1 MRVLARNIEKAQEF
15 KDQGLEVVYGDYDD
29 YTSLVA
35 AFTGVDELYFVS
47 ASDISKR
54 YVQQEN
60 VVKAAQEAGVK
71 HIIYTSAQRKR
82 EDGTAVIAVVMEAD
96 LHTEALMKDSGMTHT
111 ILKHGLYAELLPLFM
126 GESVIESG
134 VVYLPAGMGKAAFI
148 SRAELGV
155 AGAAI
160 LTTAGHENKT
170 YEFGGSTA
178 YSFEDIATML
188 SERCFLL
195 AVE

>member
-15 KDQGLEVVYGDYDD
+15 KDQGIEVVYGDYDD

-35 AFTGVDELYFVS
+35 AFTGVDKLYFVS

-60 VVKAAQEAGVK
+60 VVKAAQETGVK

-82 EDGTAVIAVVMEAD
+82 EDGTAVIAAVMEAD
-96 LHTEALMKDSGMTHT
+96 LHTEALMKDSGMTYT

-134 VVYLPAGMGKAAFI
+134 VVYLPAGMGKLPL
-148 SRAELGV
+148 SRARNWRLP
-155 AGAAI
+155 
-160 LTTAGHENKT
+160 
-170 YEFGGSTA
+170 
-178 YSFEDIATML
+178 
-188 SERCFLL
+188 ERLF
-195 AVE
+195 

>member
-1 MRVLARNIEKAQEF
+1 
-15 KDQGLEVVYGDYDD
+15 
-29 YTSLVA
+29 
-35 AFTGVDELYFVS
+35 
-47 ASDISKR
+47 
-54 YVQQEN
+54 
-60 VVKAAQEAGVK
+60 
-71 HIIYTSAQRKR
+71 
-82 EDGTAVIAVVMEAD
+82 
-96 LHTEALMKDSGMTHT
+96 MKDSGMTYT

-148 SRAELGV
+148 SRAELAV